1 MTKLIRKLFSLY
13 LVLPAAVLLFWVFVP
28 FVKNMFVSNTEL
40 LDNRPLNEKPD
51 ELTRNFAKEFEAYY
65 NDTFADRKRM
75 IKKLSQYKQKIG
87 VDNGFSINGKNGW
100 LFYDSGKVPDGYTLV
115 DYFGRVRFSE
125 DELRKMAEGLEKAKA
140 YYKKRGIDYYFIV
153 APNKEGLY
161 SEFMPDYLQKD
172 RVSEKSRTDLAI
184 EYLQKHTK
192 VNIVNFRDVL
202 AQSKDKFGIN
212 LYYPRDSHWN
222 EAGAYL
228 SFVELAKLMR
238 KNGVAH
244 MPLKPLS
251 KRMLSENGFYFSD
264 LNTLGKNEDIKYNVD
279 YLKGKDGKILLSED
293 NGFFEIYENKQ
304 APVKKTVLMI
314 RDSFGNA
321 LKPYFGKTFAR
332 NIFAHNKYNKRQELD
347 RLVAEYKP
355 DIMVD
360 EAVERYFD
368 RLLKYSELYG
378 E

>member
-1 MTKLIRKLFSLY
+1 MNKLFRIY
-13 LVLPAAVLLFWVFVP
+13 VFLPAIILLYWVFVP
-28 FVKNMFVSNTEL
+28 FIENMFFSNTEL
-40 LDNRPLNEKPD
+40 LDNRPLNEKPTKF
-51 ELTRNFAKEFEAYY
+51 TRDFSKDFEAYY
-65 NDTFADRKRM
+65 NDTFAGRKNY
-75 IKKLSQYKQKIG
+75 IKKLSLYKFKLG
-87 VDNGFSINGKNGW
+87 MDSGFSISGKEGW
-100 LFYDSGKVPDGYTLV
+100 LFYDSGKIPDGYTLV
-115 DYFGRVRFSE
+115 DYFGRMRFS
-125 DELRKMAEGLEKAKA
+125 DAELRKMAEGLEKAKA
-140 YYKKRGIDYYFIV
+140 YYKKRGIEYYLII

-161 SEFMPDYLQKD
+161 SEYMPDYLQRD
-172 RVSEKSRTDLAI
+172 RVSEKSRADLAL

-192 VNIVNFRDVL
+192 VNIINFRDVL
-202 AQSKDKFGIN
+202 ARSKDKFGIN

-238 KNGVAH
+238 KNGVSNI
-244 MPLKPLS
+244 PVKPLR
-251 KRMLSENGFYFSD
+251 KDMLSENGYYLSD
-264 LNTLGKNEDIKYNVD
+264 LNALGKNDDIKYKID
-279 YLKGKDGKILLSED
+279 YLSGKDGKILVNED
-293 NGFFEIYENKQ
+293 NGFFEVYENPK
-304 APVKKTVLMI
+304 APVKKTVLLI

>member
-1 MTKLIRKLFSLY
+1 MNKLFRIY
-13 LVLPAAVLLFWVFVP
+13 VFLPAIILLYWVFVP
-28 FVKNMFVSNTEL
+28 FIENMFFSNTEL
-40 LDNRPLNEKPD
+40 LDNRPLNEKPTKF
-51 ELTRNFAKEFEAYY
+51 TRDFSKDFEAYY
-65 NDTFADRKRM
+65 NDTFAGRKNY
-75 IKKLSQYKQKIG
+75 IKKLSLYKFKLG
-87 VDNGFSINGKNGW
+87 MDSGFSISGKEGW
-100 LFYDSGKVPDGYTLV
+100 LFYDSGKIPDGYTLV
-115 DYFGRVRFSE
+115 DYFGRMRFSNA
-125 DELRKMAEGLEKAKA
+125 ELRKMAEGLEKAKA
-140 YYKKRGIDYYFIV
+140 YYKKRGIEYYLII

-161 SEFMPDYLQKD
+161 SEYMPDYLQRD
-172 RVSEKSRTDLAI
+172 RVSEKSRADLAL

-192 VNIVNFRDVL
+192 VNIINFRDVL
-202 AQSKDKFGIN
+202 ARSKDKFGIN

-238 KNGVAH
+238 KNGVSNI
-244 MPLKPLS
+244 PVKPLR
-251 KRMLSENGFYFSD
+251 KDMLSENGYYLSD
-264 LNTLGKNEDIKYNVD
+264 LNALGKNDDIKYKID
-279 YLKGKDGKILLSED
+279 YLSGKDGKILVNED
-293 NGFFEIYENKQ
+293 NGFFEVYENPK
-304 APVKKTVLMI
+304 APVKKTVLLI

-321 LKPYFGKTFAR
+321 LKPYFDKTFAK
-332 NIFAHNKYNKRQELD
+332 NVFAHNKYNKRQELD

>member
-51 ELTRNFAKEFEAYY
+51 ELTKNFAKEFEAYY

-87 VDNGFSINGKNGW
+87 VDSGFSINGKNGW

-321 LKPYFGKTFAR
+321 LKPYLGKTFAR

-368 RLLKYSELYG
+368 RLLKYNELYG